1 MECTE
6 MMGRESVAKAVRD
19 LYTQRAA
26 LYHRLFIDVLGTG
39 KELRKFFDHSQYLH
53 SHMKILDAGCGSGL
67 ATSICWEHAVQ
78 KKLEGMTF
86 HAFDITPAMLNMLR
100 HWTEEHEAKN
110 VTWRQADILQPEQL
124 PPDWNNY
131 DLIVS
136 SWMLENIPR
145 TELRV
150 ALQNLRNL
158 LRMDGTM
165 VAFVTQKNVFTRW
178 IIEEWWRA
186 NAYHPHEL
194 EEVFT
199 TAGFSQVRLSP
210 LNRWGNTLV
219 IEAKK

>member
-1 MECTE
+1 MECTD
-6 MMGRESVAKAVRD
+6 MMNRKSTAEAVRD

-26 LYHRLFIDVLGTG
+26 LYRRLFIDVLGIG
-39 KELRKFFDHSQYLH
+39 EKLRKFFDHSQYLH

-86 HAFDITPAMLNMLR
+86 HAFDITPAMLKRLHYWAEDR
-100 HWTEEHEAKN
+100 RAKN
-110 VTWRQADILQPEQL
+110 VAWMQADILHPEQL

-136 SWMLENIPR
+136 SWMLEYIPR

-150 ALQNLRNL
+150 ALQNLRNF
-158 LRMDGTM
+158 LRMNGTM

-178 IIEEWWRA
+178 FIEQWWRA
-186 NAYHPHEL
+186 NTYHPHEL
-194 EEVFT
+194 EDVFSA
-199 TAGFSQVRLSP
+199 AGFLQVRLSP